1 MSEASETPLT
11 DALFAPL
18 WLRETAPS
26 DEELHIINKSHR
38 NLERKLAEARTALE
52 DIATLA
58 PFSDNSIE
66 LRKAREALARIDAVN
81 RAPASSAASGI
92 QG

>member
-1 MSEASETPLT
+1 MSEGETPLT
-11 DALFAPL
+11 DKASFHRDNGFARLCEIVVPADFA
-18 WLRETAPS
+18 R
-26 DEELHIINKSHR
+26 D
-38 NLERKLAEARTALE
+38 LERKLAEARTALE